1 MPRKQARK
9 RLKAGQRV
17 RDKLT
22 GRTGAVEAV
31 HAAAGE
37 RPTYAVSYD
46 EAPQDAHLTTP
57 AKEGAERP
65 PELLDPAP

>member
-1 MPRKQARK
+1 MARKQSKK
-9 RLKAGQRV
+9 RLRAGQRV

-31 HAAAGE
+31 HSAAGE
-37 RPTYAVSYD
+37 PTYAVAYD
-46 EAPQDAHLTTP
+46 AAPQDPYLTTP

-65 PELLDPAP
+65 RELLDPAP

>member
-9 RLKAGQRV
+9 RLEAGQRV

-22 GRTGAVEAV
+22 GWTSAVEAV
-31 HAAAGE
+31 RADGD

-46 EAPQDAHLTTP
+46 AASKNRT
-57 AKEGAERP
+57 
-65 PELLDPAP
+65 